1 MTAALEDAGQPVHY
15 YENIEGGHGGAA
27 DAKQE
32 AFMSALAYTFLWNE
46 LREVAWLTSVVGGL
60 SVIGVALAVVL
71 TIILAS

>member
-1 MTAALEDAGQPVHY
+1 METEPIRWLAVNPSFTFLSLDLER
-15 YENIEGGHGGAA
+15 EGSQAMRTWH
-27 DAKQE
+27 
-32 AFMSALAYTFLWNE
+32 SLWNE

>member
-1 MTAALEDAGQPVHY
+1 MRTWH
-15 YENIEGGHGGAA
+15 
-27 DAKQE
+27 
-32 AFMSALAYTFLWNE
+32 SLWNE